1 MVDSG
6 WRWTW
11 RWRWQWW
18 DSPIRF
24 PGGRHESSTRS
35 IRKGD
40 SLSGVSL
47 SPILI
52 PSPTLAS
59 PVRESPTPG
68 ARAGTPWGLPDISIT
83 QRIQSSTVA
92 IKNQKYISQINE
104 EWVQSSLGFQS
115 TGLGGTQ
122 ASGALAD
129 WASKSNLPSVSVSLR
144 ERHTVKNRSYIGR
157 TEQTAQAH

>member
-1 MVDSG
+1 MVDQDEDELG
-6 WRWTW
+6 DG
-11 RWRWQWW
+11 WQWW

-68 ARAGTPWGLPDISIT
+68 ARAGTPWGLPVISIT

-92 IKNQKYISQINE
+92 MKNQKYISQINE

-115 TGLGGTQ
+115 TG
-122 ASGALAD
+122 SGWDPGFRSFSWL
-129 WASKSNLPSVSVSLR
+129 SIKIQSSVCLCISTRVP
-144 ERHTVKNRSYIGR
+144 RS
-157 TEQTAQAH
+157 